1 MVSNIYFQTVSDNTL
16 NVLSETVCKRVDL
29 GTAKKHKLIE
39 HFVAGSTAGCM
50 AELIGVNRKTGAYYY
65 HNYER

>member
-1 MVSNIYFQTVSDNTL
+1 MQKS
-16 NVLSETVCKRVDL
+16 RL
-29 GTAKKHKLIE
+29 GTAKKLKLIE